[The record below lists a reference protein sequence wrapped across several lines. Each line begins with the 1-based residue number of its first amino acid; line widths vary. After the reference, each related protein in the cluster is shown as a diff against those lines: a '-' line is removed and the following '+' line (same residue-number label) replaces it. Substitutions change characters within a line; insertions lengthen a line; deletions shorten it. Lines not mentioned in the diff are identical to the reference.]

1 MSGRGTPS
9 IASRRMSIATDS
21 SLISRPTTP
30 SARSLSRQSFAS
42 SVSRQSH
49 ISFGDEG
56 EDLRKALEEA
66 RETREKEGEVR
77 RLLEGSER
85 VGREMEDKL
94 GEKEHELKEV
104 RERLAGLERE
114 KEREKEREL
123 QRVAGIGDEEGAK
136 EREQLRLRE
145 LEDRVED
152 AARSEAS
159 IKVTAEK
166 QAREW
171 ENKFAARQSELEAV
185 RERMA
190 QATKEAD
197 EERLDLNSQ
206 IEKLRAAGQALCET
220 YEDRVADAED
230 RRLQSVELVDSL
242 SAQLARLQADRP
254 ATPPSPSMRLTSS
267 HSSAHTSAAD
277 VIDAEN
283 ALADL
288 EHMRKQ
294 MATLEEQLEETR
306 MHLDSE
312 VTDAR
317 RRRQKSAEVET
328 ILKKEVKTLRETI
341 GGSFRTFGALSTLA
355 DLLYCTRTIYAGR
368 ISNRRPHRGAGGG
381 PRRVADGAGERTL
394 RGRKSQARRLR

>member
-1 MSGRGTPS
+1 M
-9 IASRRMSIATDS
+9 
-21 SLISRPTTP
+21 
-30 SARSLSRQSFAS
+30 
-42 SVSRQSH
+42 
-49 ISFGDEG
+49 
-56 EDLRKALEEA
+56 
-66 RETREKEGEVR
+66 
-77 RLLEGSER
+77 
-85 VGREMEDKL
+85 
-94 GEKEHELKEV
+94 

-341 GGSFRTFGALSTLA
+341 GASFRTFGALSTLA

>member
-1 MSGRGTPS
+1 M
-9 IASRRMSIATDS
+9 
-21 SLISRPTTP
+21 
-30 SARSLSRQSFAS
+30 
-42 SVSRQSH
+42 
-49 ISFGDEG
+49 
-56 EDLRKALEEA
+56 RKALEEA

-220 YEDRVADAED
+220 YEDRVADAEEIG
-230 RRLQSVELVDSL
+230 R
-242 SAQLARLQADRP
+242 
-254 ATPPSPSMRLTSS
+254 
-267 HSSAHTSAAD
+267 AH
-277 VIDAEN
+277 V
-283 ALADL
+283 
-288 EHMRKQ
+288 
-294 MATLEEQLEETR
+294 
-306 MHLDSE
+306 
-312 VTDAR
+312 
-317 RRRQKSAEVET
+317 
-328 ILKKEVKTLRETI
+328 
-341 GGSFRTFGALSTLA
+341 
-355 DLLYCTRTIYAGR
+355 
-368 ISNRRPHRGAGGG
+368 
-381 PRRVADGAGERTL
+381 
-394 RGRKSQARRLR
+394 